1 MACRHSPPALALKF
15 SIGHRLFASVLLA
28 ILAVAAA
35 AVFLLRQN
43 VLAGFGDYAVGI
55 ELDRLEELSTALAR
69 QYRAADGWGF
79 IPNGD
84 RQDWI
89 AQELAR
95 LQRVREDG
103 APAVAPTVAPVAP
116 VAPAPPAAPMTA
128 EAAPAARA
136 APLAADAAPAPAVPP
151 VAPARPAPPAPPLP
165 PLPGPSVQD
174 APPAPDM
181 PGPAPLPLARR
192 ISLLDARGGWLA
204 GRHPGLDGTMARRA
218 LDVNGRTVGYLA
230 VARAA
235 RPTDALAYAFLRQ
248 LTSSLWQIV
257 ALAVLLSAVAAVLL
271 ARHFRR
277 PIRQLAAGSRA
288 LSEGHF
294 ELRLPAQRSDELG
307 DLARHFNA
315 LAGRLAGAEQ
325 ARRQWVADTSHELRT
340 PLAVLRAQL
349 EALQDGVR
357 SATPDTLD
365 AMLRQ
370 VLALNKLIDELYAL
384 ARADVGAL
392 DCKPVAVDLWA
403 LACAAARGFEE
414 RCAAAGLTLAL
425 DAAPASATVR
435 ADPDRMRQVLDN
447 LLENSLRYTAPGG
460 RVHLHAHVAD
470 GMVRL
475 HLDDS
480 APGVPDDALARLG
493 ERFYRVDAS
502 RSRAHG
508 GAGLGLAL
516 CRRLVD
522 AQGGA
527 LAFAHAPEGGLRATV
542 TLPLVKE
549 KEQG

>member
-1 MACRHSPPALALKF
+1 LKF

-28 ILAVAAA
+28 IVAVAAC

-43 VLAGFGDYAVGI
+43 VLASFGDYAAGI

-69 QYRAADGWGF
+69 QYRARNGWGF
-79 IPNGD
+79 IPATD

-95 LQRVREDG
+95 LQRLREQG
-103 APAVAPTVAPVAP
+103 MAAGAPVA
-116 VAPAPPAAPMTA
+116 A
-128 EAAPAARA
+128 
-136 APLAADAAPAPAVPP
+136 AVPP
-151 VAPARPAPPAPPLP
+151 VPPAPPAPPAPPLP
-165 PLPGPSVQD
+165 PLPGPRATD
-174 APPAPDM
+174 LPDLPAP
-181 PGPAPLPLARR
+181 GPLPLARR
-192 ISLLDARGGWLA
+192 VTLLDAHGAWLA
-204 GRHPGLDGTMARRA
+204 GRRPDPAAATARRA
-218 LDVNGRTVGYLA
+218 LEVDGRTVGYLA
-230 VARAA
+230 VARGA
-235 RPTDALAYAFLRQ
+235 RPSDALAYAFLRQ

-257 ALAVLLSAVAAVLL
+257 ALAVALSAVAAVLL
-271 ARHFRR
+271 ARHFRS

-294 ELRLPAQRSDELG
+294 DLRLPAHRSDELG

-315 LAGRLAGAEQ
+315 LAARLAGAEQ

-357 SATPDTLD
+357 SATPATLD

-392 DCKPVAVDLWA
+392 DCRPVALDPWA
-403 LACAAARGFEE
+403 LACAEARD
-414 RCAAAGLTLAL
+414 AGARFAEAGLAL
-425 DAAPASATVR
+425 DLGPGPAAAQVM
-435 ADPDRMRQVLDN
+435 ADPDRMRQVLAN
-447 LLENSLRYTAPGG
+447 LFENSLRYTAPGG
-460 RVHLHAHVAD
+460 RVHLHAQVD
-470 GMVRL
+470 GPHVRL

-480 APGVPDDALARLG
+480 APGVPDDALAHLG
-493 ERFYRVDAS
+493 DRFFRVDAS

-516 CRRLVD
+516 CRRLVE
-522 AQGGA
+522 AQGGT
-527 LAFAHAPEGGLRATV
+527 LTFAHAPPGGLRATI
-542 TLPLVKE
+542 TLPRA
-549 KEQG
+549 GDPA

>member
-1 MACRHSPPALALKF
+1 LKF

-55 ELDRLEELSTALAR
+55 ELDRLEELSTALTR
-69 QYRAADGWGF
+69 QYRARGGWDF
-79 IPNGD
+79 VPRED

-95 LQRVREDG
+95 LQRAREDG
-103 APAVAPTVAPVAP
+103 RPAEPAAPEPPVAAVP
-116 VAPAPPAAPMTA
+116 PAPP
-128 EAAPAARA
+128 
-136 APLAADAAPAPAVPP
+136 VPP
-151 VAPARPAPPAPPLP
+151 VPPAAPLP
-165 PLPGPSVQD
+165 PLPGPDVQD
-174 APPAPDM
+174 APAAPPPPAGSIPASASAPD
-181 PGPAPLPLARR
+181 PGPLPLARR
-192 ISLLDARGGWLA
+192 ITLLDAHGAWLA
-204 GRHPGLDGTMARRA
+204 GRRPGAAATLARRA
-218 LDVNGRTVGYLA
+218 LDVDGRTVGYLA
-230 VARAA
+230 VARGA
-235 RPTDALAYAFLRQ
+235 RPSDALAYAFLQQ

-288 LSEGHF
+288 LSEGQF
-294 ELRLPAQRSDELG
+294 DLRLDAHRSDELG

-315 LAGRLAGAEQ
+315 LAARLAGTEA

-392 DCKPVAVDLWA
+392 DCKPVALDLWA
-403 LACAAARGFEE
+403 LARDHARGFEA
-414 RCAAAGLTLAL
+414 RLAQAGLAL
-425 DAAPASATVR
+425 ELGPAPETATVC

-447 LLENSLRYTAPGG
+447 LFENSLRYTAPGG
-460 RVHLHAHVAD
+460 RVHLHAHTEA
-470 GMVRL
+470 GRIRL

-480 APGVPDDALARLG
+480 APGVPDDALARLS

-508 GAGLGLAL
+508 GAGIGLAL
-516 CRRLVD
+516 CRRLLD
-522 AQGGA
+522 AQGGT
-527 LAFAHAPEGGLRATV
+527 LAFAHAPLGGLRATL
-542 TLPLVKE
+542 TLPLA
-549 KEQG
+549 GDAA

>member
-1 MACRHSPPALALKF
+1 MARRHNHATALKL

-43 VLAGFGDYAVGI
+43 VLASFGDYAVGI

-69 QYRAADGWGF
+69 QYRVRGGWDF
-79 IPNGD
+79 IPARD
-84 RQDWI
+84 RDDWI
-89 AQELAR
+89 ARELAR

-103 APAVAPTVAPVAP
+103 APAGPAVA
-116 VAPAPPAAPMTA
+116 
-128 EAAPAARA
+128 
-136 APLAADAAPAPAVPP
+136 APAVPP
-151 VAPARPAPPAPPLP
+151 PPPAPPVPPAPPLP
-165 PLPGPSVQD
+165 PLPGPRVPDGPAVPAVPD
-174 APPAPDM
+174 APVPVPD
-181 PGPAPLPLARR
+181 PAPLPLARR
-192 ISLLDARGGWLA
+192 ITLLDAHGAWLA
-204 GRHPGLDGTMARRA
+204 GRRPQTPAALARRA
-218 LDVNGRTVGYLA
+218 LDVDGRTVGYLA
-230 VARAA
+230 VARGA
-235 RPTDALAYAFLRQ
+235 RPSDVMAYAFLQQ
-248 LTSSLWQIV
+248 LRSSLWQIV
-257 ALAVLLSAVAAVLL
+257 ALAVLLSALAAVLL

-277 PIRQLAAGSRA
+277 PIRALAAGSRA
-288 LSEGHF
+288 LADGRF
-294 ELRLPAQRSDELG
+294 DLKLDAQRSDELG

-357 SATPDTLD
+357 VATPDTFD

-392 DCKPVAVDLWA
+392 ECRPVAHDLWR
-403 LACAAARGFEE
+403 LACDAARGFEA
-414 RCAAAGLTLAL
+414 RFAQAGLAL
-425 DAAPASATVR
+425 ELGPAPPAATVW

-447 LLENSLRYTAPGG
+447 LFENSLRYTAPGG
-460 RVHLHAHVAD
+460 RVHLHAQVD
-470 GMVRL
+470 GRGMHL

-480 APGVPDDALARLG
+480 APGVPDDALAHLG
-493 ERFYRVDAS
+493 ERFYRIDAS

-516 CRRLVD
+516 CRRLLD
-522 AQGGA
+522 AQGGT
-527 LAFAHAPEGGLRATV
+527 LVFAHAPTGGLRATL
-542 TLPLVKE
+542 TLPLAGE
-549 KEQG
+549 KA

>member
-1 MACRHSPPALALKF
+1 MKF

-28 ILAVAAA
+28 ILAVAAC

-43 VLAGFGDYAVGI
+43 VVASFGDYAAGI
-55 ELDRLEELSTALAR
+55 ELDRLEELSTTLAR
-69 QYRAADGWGF
+69 RYRAGNGWGF
-79 IPNGD
+79 IPATD

-95 LQRVREDG
+95 LQRLREDG
-103 APAVAPTVAPVAP
+103 LPSAAPVAP
-116 VAPAPPAAPMTA
+116 VAPVPPAP
-128 EAAPAARA
+128 
-136 APLAADAAPAPAVPP
+136 
-151 VAPARPAPPAPPLP
+151 PAPPAPPLP
-165 PLPGPSVQD
+165 PLPGPRVHD
-174 APPAPDM
+174 VPVV
-181 PGPAPLPLARR
+181 PGLPEVPNPGPLPLARR
-192 ISLLDARGGWLA
+192 VSLLDAQGAWLA
-204 GRHPGLDGTMARRA
+204 GRRPGPDAATVRRA
-218 LDVNGRTVGYLA
+218 VEVNGRTVGYLA
-230 VARAA
+230 VVRDA
-235 RPTDALAYAFLRQ
+235 RPGDALGYAFLQQ

-257 ALAVLLSAVAAVLL
+257 ALAVALSAIAAMLL
-271 ARHFRR
+271 ARHFRS

-294 ELRLPAQRSDELG
+294 DLRLPARRGDELG

-315 LAGRLAGAEQ
+315 LAARLAGAEQ

-392 DCKPVAVDLWA
+392 ECKPVALDLWT
-403 LACAAARGFEE
+403 LACVEARGFEE
-414 RCAAAGLTLAL
+414 RFAQAGLAL
-425 DAAPASATVR
+425 DLGPGPAAAQVM
-435 ADPDRMRQVLDN
+435 ADPDRMRQVLAN
-447 LLENSLRYTAPGG
+447 LFENSLRYTAAGG
-460 RVHLHAHVAD
+460 RVHLHAHAD
-470 GMVRL
+470 GRGIRL

-480 APGVPDDALARLG
+480 APGVPDDALAHLG
-493 ERFYRVDAS
+493 DRFYRVDAS

-516 CRRLVD
+516 CRRLVE
-522 AQGGA
+522 AQGGT
-527 LAFAHAPEGGLRATV
+527 LAFAHAPSGGLRATIA
-542 TLPLVKE
+542 LPRA
-549 KEQG
+549 GDPA

>member
-1 MACRHSPPALALKF
+1 MAHRHGLPLPALTF

-28 ILAVAAA
+28 VLAVAVC
-35 AVFLLRQN
+35 AVVLLRQN

-55 ELDRLEELSTALAR
+55 ELDRLDELSTALAR
-69 QYRAADGWGF
+69 QYHTRGGWDF
-79 IPNGD
+79 IPRDD

-89 AQELAR
+89 ARELAR
-95 LQRVREDG
+95 LQRVREAGG
-103 APAVAPTVAPVAP
+103 AGVPA
-116 VAPAPPAAPMTA
+116 PAAPP
-128 EAAPAARA
+128 EP
-136 APLAADAAPAPAVPP
+136 PAP
-151 VAPARPAPPAPPLP
+151 PAPPAPPLP
-165 PLPGPSVQD
+165 PLPGPTVPD
-174 APPAPDM
+174 VPPVPTPVPD
-181 PGPAPLPLARR
+181 PGPLPLARR
-192 ISLLDARGGWLA
+192 ITLLDAHGAWLA
-204 GRHPGLDGTMARRA
+204 GRRPGSGAALARRA
-218 LDVNGRTVGYLA
+218 LAVDGRTVGYLA
-230 VARAA
+230 VARSA
-235 RPTDALAYAFLRQ
+235 RPSDALAYAFLRQ

-257 ALAVLLSAVAAVLL
+257 ALAVLLSALAAVLL

-288 LSEGHF
+288 LAEGDF
-294 ELRLPAQRSDELG
+294 DVRLDARRSDELG

-315 LAGRLAGAEQ
+315 LAGRLASAEA

-392 DCKPVAVDLWA
+392 DCKPVTLDLWT
-403 LACAAARGFEE
+403 LACEHARGVEARLAQAGLALELGPAPDAAAV
-414 RCAAAGLTLAL
+414 C
-425 DAAPASATVR
+425 

-447 LLENSLRYTAPGG
+447 LFENSLRYTAPGG
-460 RVHLHAHVAD
+460 RVHLHARAD
-470 GMVRL
+470 GRRL
-475 HLDDS
+475 HLFLDDS
-480 APGVPDDALARLG
+480 APGVPDAALARLS

-516 CRRLVD
+516 CRRLLE
-522 AQGGA
+522 AQAGT
-527 LAFAHAPEGGLRATV
+527 LAFAHAPTKGLRAIV
-542 TLPLVKE
+542 TLPLA
-549 KEQG
+549 GGGA

>member
-1 MACRHSPPALALKF
+1 MKF

-28 ILAVAAA
+28 IVAVAAC

-43 VLAGFGDYAVGI
+43 VLASFGDYAAGI
-55 ELDRLEELSTALAR
+55 ELDRLEELSTTLAR
-69 QYRAADGWGF
+69 QYRNGKGWGF
-79 IPNGD
+79 IPDTD

-89 AQELAR
+89 ATELAR
-95 LQRVREDG
+95 LQRLRENG
-103 APAVAPTVAPVAP
+103 APTVMPVAPVAP
-116 VAPAPPAAPMTA
+116 VPPAP
-128 EAAPAARA
+128 
-136 APLAADAAPAPAVPP
+136 
-151 VAPARPAPPAPPLP
+151 PAPPAPPLP
-165 PLPGPSVQD
+165 PLPGPRVED
-174 APPAPDM
+174 VPLVPDLPV
-181 PGPAPLPLARR
+181 PGPLPLARR
-192 ISLLDARGGWLA
+192 VTLLDAQGGWLA
-204 GRHPGLDGTMARRA
+204 GRRLGPDAATVRRA
-218 LDVNGRTVGYLA
+218 VEVDGRTVGYLA
-230 VARAA
+230 VARDA
-235 RPTDALAYAFLRQ
+235 RPGDALAYAFLQQ

-257 ALAVLLSAVAAVLL
+257 ALAVGLSALAAVLL
-271 ARHFRR
+271 ARHFRS

-288 LSEGHF
+288 LSEGRF
-294 ELRLPAQRSDELG
+294 DLRLPAHRSDELG

-315 LAGRLAGAEQ
+315 LAARLAGAEQ

-392 DCKPVAVDLWA
+392 ECRPVALDLWT
-403 LACAAARGFEE
+403 LACAEARACAE
-414 RCAAAGLTLAL
+414 RFARAGLAL
-425 DAAPASATVR
+425 DLGPGPKTARVM
-435 ADPDRMRQVLDN
+435 ADPDRMRQVLAN
-447 LLENSLRYTAPGG
+447 LFENSLRYTAPGG
-460 RVHLHAHVAD
+460 RVHLHAQID
-470 GMVRL
+470 GPRLHL

-480 APGVPDDALARLG
+480 APGVPDDALAHLG

-516 CRRLVD
+516 CRRLVE

-527 LAFAHAPEGGLRATV
+527 LAFAHAPAGGLRATI
-542 TLPLVKE
+542 TLPRAGD
-549 KEQG
+549 QP